1 MWFMWSTTIVNGSF
15 NLHEEKELCY
25 YFCWIDPEWD
35 ERSYAVMVKLMKMKA
50 KAEQHAKKWEGALG
64 RANCELR
71 EIRNELK
78 IARQK
83 LQKATTELKT
93 IGNYRHIVKLTHVLL
108 ALFVVFPGMARLML
122 GGKAN

>member
-1 MWFMWSTTIVNGSF
+1 VGGGI
-15 NLHEEKELCY
+15 
-25 YFCWIDPEWD
+25 
-35 ERSYAVMVKLMKMKA
+35 
-50 KAEQHAKKWEGALG
+50 G

-83 LQKATTELKT
+83 LQKATTKLKT
-93 IGNYRHIVKLTHVLL
+93 IGTYRHIVKLMHVLL
-108 ALFVVFPGMARLML
+108 ALFVVFPRMAGLML